1 VSRAAVTPSGLLAVV
16 VVLLPLLA
24 TAAPRPLVVDQTRSH
39 IVAITGK
46 GGLLRFLGHEHA
58 IQATEWSAD
67 VTFDAEDPARSALR
81 LRVPVRALRID
92 TERGIALAGLT
103 SRPSENTVQE
113 LQEKMLGARFL
124 DAVRFPEIV
133 FESQAVETAGEGML
147 RVRGLLTLHG
157 QTQPVTTLVRIGRPD
172 AASYRFTGEVTIKQT
187 DYGVKPESV
196 AGVVDVADA
205 VVIRFE
211 VTARPAAP

>member
-1 VSRAAVTPSGLLAVV
+1 MSFRLVTATGLLSALAL
-16 VVLLPLLA
+16 LLPLLT
-24 TAAPRPLVVDQTRSH
+24 TAAPRALVVDPARSH

-46 GGLLRFLGHEHA
+46 GGLLRFLGHQHA

-67 VTFDAEDPARSALR
+67 VTFDAEDPTRSALR
-81 LRVPVRALRID
+81 LRVPVRGLRID
-92 TERGIALAGLT
+92 TERAIALAGLT
-103 SRPSENTVQE
+103 SRPSADTVQE
-113 LQEKMLGARFL
+113 LQEKMLGPRFL
-124 DAVRFPEIV
+124 DAAQFPEIV
-133 FESQAVETAGEGML
+133 FQSQAAESAGEGRL
-147 RVRGLLTLHG
+147 RVLGALALHG
-157 QTQPVTTLVRIGRPD
+157 QTRPVTTVVRIARPD